1 MEKNFLM
8 ASVFM
13 AGALSCAA
21 QLNVQLHYDLGHAM
35 YGGDLDNR
43 PRLTATVE
51 NFTADRWG
59 STYFFID
66 ADFGNKTMRGA
77 YAELSR
83 ELQFWKA
90 PVAAHVEYNGGL
102 NGFGSYKDSYLVGPA
117 YNWNSKDFASG
128 VSLQVLYKYLAKNGA
143 HRHSWQ
149 VTGVWRHNFAK
160 NLCTFSGFVDV
171 WHDVSVDGNLIVMSE
186 PQFWFNLA
194 PLKLVPDD
202 CKFSVGAEV
211 EISNNF
217 VWPVQGRNNRFYA
230 IPTLA
235 CKWTF

>member
-1 MEKNFLM
+1 M
-8 ASVFM
+8 ASAFV

-21 QLNVQLHYDLGHAM
+21 QLNVQLHYDLGHTM

-43 PRLTATVE
+43 QRLTATVE
-51 NFTADRWG
+51 NFTADKWG

-66 ADFGNKTMRGA
+66 ADWSDNAVRGA
-77 YAELSR
+77 YGEISR

-90 PVAAHVEYNGGL
+90 PIAAHVEYNGGL
-102 NGFGSYKDSYLVGPA
+102 NSFGSFNDAYLVGPA
-117 YNWNSKDFASG
+117 YNWNSKDFSKG
-128 VSLQVLYKYLAKNGA
+128 VSVQVMYKYLAKHAQNK
-143 HRHSWQ
+143 HFWQ
-149 VTGVWRHNFAK
+149 VTGVWRNTFAK
-160 NLCTFSGFVDV
+160 GLCTFSGFLDV
-171 WHDVSVDGNLIVMSE
+171 WHDNAVDGNLIVLSE

-194 PLKLVPDD
+194 PLKRVSDD
-202 CKFSVGAEV
+202 FKLSVGTEV

-217 VWPVQGRNNRFYA
+217 VYPVKGMNNRFYA

>member
-1 MEKNFLM
+1 M
-8 ASVFM
+8 ASAFV

-21 QLNVQLHYDLGHAM
+21 QLNVQLHYDLGHTM

-43 PRLTATVE
+43 QRLTATVE
-51 NFTADRWG
+51 NFTADKWG

-66 ADFGNKTMRGA
+66 ADWSDNAVRGA
-77 YAELSR
+77 YGEISR

-90 PVAAHVEYNGGL
+90 PIAAHVEYNGGL
-102 NGFGSYKDSYLVGPA
+102 NSFGSFNDAYLVGPA
-117 YNWNSKDFASG
+117 YNWNSKDFSKG
-128 VSLQVLYKYLAKNGA
+128 VSVQVMYKYLAKHAQNK
-143 HRHSWQ
+143 HSWQ
-149 VTGVWRHNFAK
+149 VTGVWRNTFAK
-160 NLCTFSGFVDV
+160 GLCTFSGFLDV
-171 WHDVSVDGNLIVMSE
+171 WHDNAVDGNLIVLSE

-194 PLKLVPDD
+194 PLKRVSDD
-202 CKFSVGAEV
+202 FKLSLGTEV

-217 VWPVQGRNNRFYA
+217 VYPVKGMNNRFYA

>member
-1 MEKNFLM
+1 M
-8 ASVFM
+8 ASAFV

-21 QLNVQLHYDLGHAM
+21 QLNVQLHYDLGHTM

-43 PRLTATVE
+43 QRLTATVE
-51 NFTADRWG
+51 NFTADKWG

-66 ADFGNKTMRGA
+66 ADWSDNAVRGA
-77 YAELSR
+77 YGEISR

-90 PVAAHVEYNGGL
+90 PIAAHVEYNGGL
-102 NGFGSYKDSYLVGPA
+102 NSFGSFNDAYLVGPA
-117 YNWNSKDFASG
+117 YNWNSKDFSKG
-128 VSLQVLYKYLAKNGA
+128 VSVQVMYKYLAKHAQNK
-143 HRHSWQ
+143 HSWQ
-149 VTGVWRHNFAK
+149 VTGVWRNTFAK
-160 NLCTFSGFVDV
+160 GLCTFSGFLDV
-171 WHDVSVDGNLIVMSE
+171 WHDNAVDGNLIVLSE

-194 PLKLVPDD
+194 PLKRVSDD
-202 CKFSVGAEV
+202 FKLSVGTEV

-217 VWPVQGRNNRFYA
+217 VYPVKGMNNRFYA

>member
-1 MEKNFLM
+1 M
-8 ASVFM
+8 ASAFV

-21 QLNVQLHYDLGHAM
+21 QLNVQLHYDLGHTM

-43 PRLTATVE
+43 QRLTATVE
-51 NFTADRWG
+51 NFTADKWG

-66 ADFGNKTMRGA
+66 ADWSDNAVRGA
-77 YAELSR
+77 YGEISR

-90 PVAAHVEYNGGL
+90 PIAAHVEYNGGL
-102 NGFGSYKDSYLVGPA
+102 NSFGSFNDAYLVGLA
-117 YNWNSKDFASG
+117 YNWNSKDFSKG
-128 VSLQVLYKYLAKNGA
+128 VSVQVMYKYLAKHAQNK
-143 HRHSWQ
+143 HSWQ
-149 VTGVWRHNFAK
+149 VTGVWRNTFAK
-160 NLCTFSGFVDV
+160 GLCTFSGFLDV
-171 WHDVSVDGNLIVMSE
+171 WHDNAVDGNLIVLSE

-194 PLKLVPDD
+194 PLKRVSDD
-202 CKFSVGAEV
+202 FKLSVGTEV

-217 VWPVQGRNNRFYA
+217 VYPVRGMNNRFYA

>member
-1 MEKNFLM
+1 M
-8 ASVFM
+8 ASAFV

-21 QLNVQLHYDLGHAM
+21 QLNVQLHYDLGHTM

-43 PRLTATVE
+43 QRLTATVE
-51 NFTADRWG
+51 NFTADKWG

-66 ADFGNKTMRGA
+66 ADLSDNAVRGA
-77 YAELSR
+77 YGEISR

-90 PVAAHVEYNGGL
+90 PIAAHVEYNGGL
-102 NGFGSYKDSYLVGPA
+102 NSFGSFNDAYLVGPA
-117 YNWNSKDFASG
+117 YNWNSKDFSKG
-128 VSLQVLYKYLAKNGA
+128 VSVQVMYKYLAKHAQNK
-143 HRHSWQ
+143 HSWQ
-149 VTGVWRHNFAK
+149 VTGVWRNTFAK
-160 NLCTFSGFVDV
+160 GLCTFSGFLDV
-171 WHDVSVDGNLIVMSE
+171 WHDNAVDGNLIVLSE

-194 PLKLVPDD
+194 PLKRVSDD
-202 CKFSVGAEV
+202 FKLSVGTEV

-217 VWPVQGRNNRFYA
+217 VYPVKGMNNRFYA

>member
-1 MEKNFLM
+1 M
-8 ASVFM
+8 ASAFV

-21 QLNVQLHYDLGHAM
+21 QLNVQLHYDLGHTM

-43 PRLTATVE
+43 QRLTATVE
-51 NFTADRWG
+51 NFTADKWG

-66 ADFGNKTMRGA
+66 ADWSDNAVRGA
-77 YAELSR
+77 YGEMSR

-90 PVAAHVEYNGGL
+90 PIAAHVEYNGGL
-102 NGFGSYKDSYLVGPA
+102 NSFGSFNDAYLVGPA
-117 YNWNSKDFASG
+117 YNWNSKDFSKG
-128 VSLQVLYKYLAKNGA
+128 VSVQVMYKYLAKHAQNK
-143 HRHSWQ
+143 HSWQ
-149 VTGVWRHNFAK
+149 VTGVWRNTFAK
-160 NLCTFSGFVDV
+160 GLCTFSGFLDV
-171 WHDVSVDGNLIVMSE
+171 WHDNAVDGNLIVLSE

-194 PLKLVPDD
+194 PLKRVSDD
-202 CKFSVGAEV
+202 FKLSVGTEV

-217 VWPVQGRNNRFYA
+217 VYPVKGMNNRFYA

>member
-1 MEKNFLM
+1 M
-8 ASVFM
+8 ASAFV

-21 QLNVQLHYDLGHAM
+21 QLNVQLHYDLGHTM

-43 PRLTATVE
+43 QRLTATVE
-51 NFTADRWG
+51 NFTADKWG

-66 ADFGNKTMRGA
+66 ADWSDNAVRGA
-77 YAELSR
+77 YGEISR

-90 PVAAHVEYNGGL
+90 PIAAHVEYNGGL
-102 NGFGSYKDSYLVGPA
+102 NSFGSFNDAYLVGPA
-117 YNWNSKDFASG
+117 YNWNSKDFSKG
-128 VSLQVLYKYLAKNGA
+128 VSVQVMYKDLAKHAQNK
-143 HRHSWQ
+143 HSWQ
-149 VTGVWRHNFAK
+149 VTGVWRNTFAK
-160 NLCTFSGFVDV
+160 GLCTFSGFLDV
-171 WHDVSVDGNLIVMSE
+171 WHDNAVDGNLIVLSE

-194 PLKLVPDD
+194 PLKRVSDD
-202 CKFSVGAEV
+202 FKLSVGTEV

-217 VWPVQGRNNRFYA
+217 VYPVKGMNNRFYA

>member
-1 MEKNFLM
+1 M
-8 ASVFM
+8 ASAFV

-21 QLNVQLHYDLGHAM
+21 QLNVQLHYDLGHTM

-43 PRLTATVE
+43 QRLTATVE
-51 NFTADRWG
+51 NFTADKWG

-66 ADFGNKTMRGA
+66 ADWSDNAVRGA
-77 YAELSR
+77 YGEISR

-90 PVAAHVEYNGGL
+90 PIAAHVEYNGGL
-102 NGFGSYKDSYLVGPA
+102 NSFGSFNDAYLVGPA
-117 YNWNSKDFASG
+117 YNWNSKDFSKG
-128 VSLQVLYKYLAKNGA
+128 VSVQVVYKYLAKHAQNK
-143 HRHSWQ
+143 HSWQ
-149 VTGVWRHNFAK
+149 VTGVWRNTFAK
-160 NLCTFSGFVDV
+160 GLCTFSGFLDV
-171 WHDVSVDGNLIVMSE
+171 WHDNAVDGNLIVLSE

-194 PLKLVPDD
+194 PLKRVSDD
-202 CKFSVGAEV
+202 FKLSVGTEV

-217 VWPVQGRNNRFYA
+217 VYPVKGMNNRFYA

>member
-1 MEKNFLM
+1 M
-8 ASVFM
+8 ASALV

-35 YGGDLDNR
+35 YGGDLNNR
-43 PRLTATVE
+43 QRLTATIE
-51 NFTADRWG
+51 NFTADKWG

-66 ADFGNKTMRGA
+66 ADFGDQTMRGA
-77 YAELSR
+77 YGEISR

-90 PVAAHVEYNGGL
+90 PVAAHVEYDGGL
-102 NGFGSYKDSYLVGPA
+102 NGFGSFNDAYLVGPA
-117 YNWNSKDFASG
+117 YNWNSKDFSKG
-128 VSLQVLYKYLAKNGA
+128 VSLQVMYKYLAK
-143 HRHSWQ
+143 HDQCKHSWQ
-149 VTGVWRHNFAK
+149 VTGVWRNTFAK
-160 NLCTFSGFVDV
+160 GLCTFSGFLDV
-171 WHDVSVDGNLIVMSE
+171 WHDNAVDGNLIVLSE

-194 PLKLVPDD
+194 PLKRVSDD
-202 CKFSVGAEV
+202 FKLSVGTEV

-217 VWPVQGRNNRFYA
+217 VYPVNGRNNRFYA